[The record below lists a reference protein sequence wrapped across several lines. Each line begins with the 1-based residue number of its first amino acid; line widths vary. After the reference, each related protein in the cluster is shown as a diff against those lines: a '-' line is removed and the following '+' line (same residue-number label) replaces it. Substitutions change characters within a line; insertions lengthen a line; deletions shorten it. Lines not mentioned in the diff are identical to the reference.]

1 MDINQLSEIVKKKI
15 LDNKLI
21 DYVELEDKSF
31 LHKNHK
37 TNNRNKFHIKLKI
50 KSEKL
55 KNMNPI
61 DSNKFIYKL
70 LDKEIK
76 SYIHSLQIL
85 FFWFQIALAYFFSF
99 PGSRHILGKYVFMGL
114 TIRMRMSIRFI
125 PVSQRNPVLDHR
137 TV

>member
-55 KNMNPI
+55 KKMARI
-61 DSNKFIYKL
+61 QSNKLIFKI
-70 LDKEIK
+70 LDNEMKK
-76 SYIHSLQIL
+76 YIHSLQI
-85 FFWFQIALAYFFSF
+85 FFL
-99 PGSRHILGKYVFMGL
+99 
-114 TIRMRMSIRFI
+114 
-125 PVSQRNPVLDHR
+125 
-137 TV
+137 